1 MSEVGG
7 KVIYVR
13 QRARQ
18 LGRNKM
24 KFYIRRA
31 VAGVI
36 AVPVIACAWVA
47 VYFML
52 LVIGGE
58 PQQTIADTFQNGL
71 LIGWVCAVAFT
82 FAPQFNNLVNKIA
95 GE

>member
-1 MSEVGG
+1 
-7 KVIYVR
+7 
-13 QRARQ
+13 
-18 LGRNKM
+18 M

-36 AVPVIACAWVA
+36 AVPVVAVAWTA

-58 PQQTIADTFQNGL
+58 PQQTIGETFQNGL
-71 LIGWVCAVAFT
+71 FLGGVVAVALT
-82 FAPQFNNLVNKIA
+82 FAPQFIKLIDKIS
-95 GE
+95 GEVK

>member
-1 MSEVGG
+1 
-7 KVIYVR
+7 
-13 QRARQ
+13 
-18 LGRNKM
+18 M

-36 AVPVIACAWVA
+36 AVPVVAVAWTA

-58 PQQTIADTFQNGL
+58 PQQTIGETFQNGL
-71 LIGWVCAVAFT
+71 FLGGVLAVVFT
-82 FAPQFNNLVNKIA
+82 FAPQFNKLIDKIS
-95 GE
+95 GEAN

>member
-1 MSEVGG
+1 
-7 KVIYVR
+7 
-13 QRARQ
+13 
-18 LGRNKM
+18 M

-36 AVPVIACAWVA
+36 AVPVVAVAWCA

-58 PQQTIADTFQNGL
+58 PSQTIGETFQNGL
-71 LIGWVCAVAFT
+71 LIGWVLAVAFT
-82 FAPQFNNLVNKIA
+82 FAPQFSKLIDKLA
-95 GE
+95 GEEK